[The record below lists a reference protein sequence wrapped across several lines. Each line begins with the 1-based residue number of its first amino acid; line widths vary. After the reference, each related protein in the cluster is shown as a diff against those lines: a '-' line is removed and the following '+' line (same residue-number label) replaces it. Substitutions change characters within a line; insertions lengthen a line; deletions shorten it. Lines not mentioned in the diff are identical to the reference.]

1 MKNEATKSKEVLYIK
16 NHTLTQGNLF
26 REVSDEGDE
35 YYWYYVGVEVTVE
48 DGRTFAH
55 HYSHYGRGAEE
66 LVQAFAD
73 KVAAR
78 GFIIVANGWTEV
90 PTRPSLEEIWNEEAY
105 IEDQCR
111 QGLRYEERFA

>member
-1 MKNEATKSKEVLYIK
+1 MKNQPTKKETLFIK
-16 NHTLTQGNLF
+16 DLTLTQGNLF

-35 YYWYYVGVEVTVE
+35 YFYYYVGVEVTVA

-55 HYSHYGRGAEE
+55 QYSHYGNGAED

-78 GFIIVANGWTEV
+78 GFIIVANGWNEV
-90 PTRPSLEEIWNEEAY
+90 PTRPSLEEIWREEAY
-105 IEDQCR
+105 VEAQCR